1 MCKIKCIMF
10 DCMDTLIELK
20 EKPELNLY
28 ASWAY
33 TGSGCEDNW
42 LNLDDFQKNYK
53 KAVNTLND
61 KHEDYREYDIVERF
75 RLLIN
80 NRFQN
85 HDQEFK
91 DVLCNKIYANY
102 WKNYKANCYVR
113 EDVNYLLIRL
123 KNSYR
128 LGVVSN
134 FMIRDG
140 IEELLIINGIINY
153 FDFVVTSIKTGW
165 RKPKEIIYEN
175 ALELANVSAEETLFI
190 GDNIICDYEGPGNI
204 GINSILL
211 DKENRYE
218 EVEERVEKLVD
229 IEKLLNIENGKMY
242 YSNKEGG
249 R

>member
-1 MCKIKCIMF
+1 
-10 DCMDTLIELK
+10 MDTLIELK

-102 WKNYKANCYVR
+102 WKNYKANCYNLVSFHT
-113 EDVNYLLIRL
+113 NKI
-123 KNSYR
+123 KNWSYIFI
-128 LGVVSN
+128 SY
-134 FMIRDG
+134 
-140 IEELLIINGIINY
+140 IISEQECI
-153 FDFVVTSIKTGW
+153 
-165 RKPKEIIYEN
+165 
-175 ALELANVSAEETLFI
+175 
-190 GDNIICDYEGPGNI
+190 
-204 GINSILL
+204 
-211 DKENRYE
+211 
-218 EVEERVEKLVD
+218 
-229 IEKLLNIENGKMY
+229 
-242 YSNKEGG
+242 
-249 R
+249 